1 MGCIMEGFGMACKIM
16 HPATAG
22 HLGKKA
28 AFSLLT
34 CNVLLALSGCAA
46 GNVDTLQDSYKEEAS
61 ACIFNGDSIE
71 IEEIEEMEAIDT
83 PIVDKWPESLSCIS
97 NGMTAQPYSVS
108 IAIDEPMELS
118 VSCIR
123 DEGKIDMRITD
134 AAGNVYFD
142 EKKMQMDDYT
152 VTIDKTG
159 DYTVAFYAK
168 AWYGK
173 ITIKPSE

>member
-1 MGCIMEGFGMACKIM
+1 MACKIT
-16 HPATAG
+16 HPVTAG
-22 HLGKKA
+22 HSGKRA
-28 AFSLLT
+28 VFSLLACGMLFT
-34 CNVLLALSGCAA
+34 LSGCAS
-46 GNVDTLQDSYKEEAS
+46 GNADTLQDSYKEEAS

>member
-1 MGCIMEGFGMACKIM
+1 MGCGTEVFGMACKIT
-16 HPATAG
+16 HPATEG

-28 AFSLLT
+28 VFSLLA
-34 CNVLLALSGCAA
+34 CSLLLTLSGCTA
-46 GNVDTLQDSYKEEAS
+46 GDTDTLQDSYKEEAS
-61 ACIFNGDSIE
+61 ACIFNGDSVE
-71 IEEIEEMEAIDT
+71 VTDEMEAIT
-83 PIVDKWPESLSCIS
+83 SPIVDKWPDSLSCVS
-97 NGMTAQPYSVS
+97 NGMTAEPYSVS

-123 DEGKIDMRITD
+123 EEGKIDMQITD
-134 AAGNVYFD
+134 ADGNIYFD